1 MSRLLGIILRDDLG
15 GILCRDNNDFRVL
28 ASYAHSAD
36 DDSILRHISQEWNE
50 RRGSICS
57 YLFNQIWKDLNIISL
72 DDSPLDTDRARDE
85 TSFTGTLVY

>member
-36 DDSILRHISQEWNE
+36 DDSILRHKSRMERKERLDLQLPFQSNLERSQ
-50 RRGSICS
+50 
-57 YLFNQIWKDLNIISL
+57 YHQ
-72 DDSPLDTDRARDE
+72 P
-85 TSFTGTLVY
+85 